1 MMCEVR
7 VKNELVTPC
16 QINWSYQPLY
26 IGEFAV
32 KCKLLAPTT
41 NLIFFY
47 HFYLAS
53 LADIFYLVVVQLMQ
67 EGSL

>member
-16 QINWSYQPLY
+16 QINWSCQPLY

-47 HFYLAS
+47 HFYLAG